1 MKEQKMDELSQLI
14 KKQYGEQLRVRV
26 CGVCIENDKIL
37 LINHLGILENN
48 DFWSVPG
55 GGLSFGET
63 IEECLK
69 REFLE
74 ETNTQ
79 IEVGEFLTVREFIEL
94 PLHAIELFYEV
105 SITGGKLQ
113 KGTDPEMVQQ
123 IIQAV
128 RWMNLE
134 EIKVKSKVIFHP
146 VVWDIAKKFNK
157 KAKN

>member
-1 MKEQKMDELSQLI
+1 MKEQKMDELSKLVR
-14 KKQYGEQLRVRV
+14 KQYGEQLRIRV
-26 CGVCIENDKIL
+26 CGVCIENDKVL
-37 LINHLGILENN
+37 LINHLGILKNN

>member
-1 MKEQKMDELSQLI
+1 MDELSKLVR
-14 KKQYGEQLRVRV
+14 KQYGEQLRIRV
-26 CGVCIENDKIL
+26 CGVCIENDKVL
-37 LINHLGILENN
+37 LINHLGILKNN